1 MKIDA
6 LNLNTEHFIVEHLQ
20 GSPGNRQ
27 LIDGFVAP
35 NAERLIGSEH
45 MHSGDLF
52 NQ

>member
-27 LIDGFVAP
+27 LIIQKG
-35 NAERLIGSEH
+35 LT
-45 MHSGDLF
+45 LLT
-52 NQ
+52 